1 MIRMQSPSISLNSV
15 DVPGP
20 HYKMWK
26 TVTVEKSMAVSDLV
40 SSIKHYDNQ
49 AFETLRN
56 IVLNCHGTCG
66 GGNLALGQGI
76 DNTNVSLFKALKPH
90 NLGTIWVI
98 ACQAAMGVDGRS
110 LCSNLAKSAGTVV
123 IAGDSNQKVGAYDSL
138 RYYVGPAGQIDDY
151 EGTVY
156 AFWPD
161 GSITKNVDPE
171 DVVWTVKV

>member
-1 MIRMQSPSISLNSV
+1 MIMMEQPSISLNSA

-20 HYKMWK
+20 HYSMWK
-26 TVTVEKSMAVSDLV
+26 TVTVEKNVSVSDLV
-40 SSIKHYDNQ
+40 SSIKHFDNQ

-56 IVLNCHGTCG
+56 VVLNCHGTCG
-66 GGNLALGQGI
+66 GGFLSLGQGI

-98 ACQAAMGVDGRS
+98 ACQAAMGADGRS
-110 LCSNLAKSAGTVV
+110 LCSSLAKNAGTVV
-123 IAGDSNQKVGAYDSL
+123 IAGDSNQKVGAFDSY
-138 RYYVGPAGQIDDY
+138 RYYLGRSGQIDDY

-161 GSITKNVDPE
+161 GTISRDVDPE
-171 DVVWTVKV
+171 EVVYTIKV